1 VQWILYWLILTDK
14 KLNKTKYLT
23 VMLTE
28 EEKKEILEEIKQ
40 YPYPAVACIDA
51 LKIIQHHRGWV
62 SDESVREIAQ
72 ILMMSNEEVDSVAT
86 FYSRIYRK
94 PVGRNVIL
102 ICDSVSCM
110 IMGYGSI
117 YDYLSKRL
125 GISFG
130 ETTSDGR
137 FTLLPISCLGD
148 CDHAP
153 AMMINNDHF
162 NKLTVEKID
171 ELLDIYK

>member
-1 VQWILYWLILTDK
+1 
-14 KLNKTKYLT
+14 
-23 VMLTE
+23 MLTE
-28 EEKKEILEEIKQ
+28 EEIKEIQEEIKQ

-51 LKIIQHHRGWV
+51 LKIVQHHRGWV
-62 SDESVREIAQ
+62 SDEAVKAIAKLLS
-72 ILMMSNEEVDSVAT
+72 ISNEEVDGVAT

-110 IMGYGSI
+110 IMGYGSLYEFI
-117 YDYLSKRL
+117 SKKLSIK
-125 GISFG
+125 FG

-148 CDHAP
+148 CDNAP

-162 NKLTVEKID
+162 NMLTAEKVE
-171 ELLDIYK
+171 ELLEKYK

>member
-1 VQWILYWLILTDK
+1 
-14 KLNKTKYLT
+14 
-23 VMLTE
+23 MLTE
-28 EEKKEILEEIKQ
+28 EEIKEIRNEISQ
-40 YPYPAVACIDA
+40 YPYPSVACIDA
-51 LKIIQHHRGWV
+51 LKIVQQHRGWV
-62 SDESVREIAQ
+62 SDDSVKDIAR
-72 ILMMSNEEVDSVAT
+72 LLNVSNEEVDGVAT

-110 IMGYGSI
+110 IMGYESLYSYI
-117 YDYLSKRL
+117 SDKL

-130 ETTSDGR
+130 ETTSDRR

-148 CDHAP
+148 CDNAP

-162 NKLTVEKID
+162 NRLTIEKID
-171 ELLDIYK
+171 KLLAIYK

>member
-1 VQWILYWLILTDK
+1 MV
-14 KLNKTKYLT
+14 
-23 VMLTE
+23 TE
-28 EEKKEILEEIKQ
+28 EEKKEIQEEIKQ

-51 LKIIQHHRGWV
+51 LKIIQHHHGWV
-62 SDESVREIAQ
+62 SDESVKDIAQ
-72 ILMMSNEEVDSVAT
+72 ILGISNEEVDSVAT

-110 IMGYGSI
+110 ILGFESI
-117 YDYLSKRL
+117 YDYLSGKL

-148 CDHAP
+148 CDNAP

-162 NKLTVEKID
+162 NRLNVERID
-171 ELLDIYK
+171 ILLANYK